1 MNSRSRLHAWLAI
14 APLAALPLLA
24 DVPAAAQTPPAAALV
39 EARVVPGT
47 PPTLQLLVPPA
58 PAAEGA
64 PRSRVVQVVVDR
76 QVLADALVRDQT
88 DELWQDIGKVNG
100 VLRDAGGDPLWY
112 VMRSDAADPAK
123 VRIGIANFNLNEGGD
138 APLIPGNKA
147 LRILLPLRA
156 GDLALPNR
164 EGRPFLPL
172 EVSVGISIDQLSR
185 TDRVD
190 AWLEKPADVDQ
201 EAKVRFGT
209 DVSASL
215 TGTLAIGAPVTLSW
229 KIADCVQATLSGP
242 VDYRQPVLAI
252 TPENGVCAGSKK
264 VLALGPATYQLTAE
278 ISGEQGSRVS
288 VVVTRTVTLDVRR
301 FDQFANLTLTPSS
314 VLPGGKVRA
323 RWYIRELP
331 ADDRREAMLSW
342 TDANGNRRLQRLRA
356 SASQT
361 TSGEMSFAVPQ
372 SASAT
377 DTSVRLHYG
386 EETIARSF
394 DIERWQPAGTSTLA
408 TGALRGLAFAG
419 GRLVLCSEQGL
430 FLADVGAGGGIGPDG
445 SGKTNDPFPPF
456 ARVPL
461 RIGGQPDAAGPV
473 ANRQPLQE
481 APCLAV
487 RAIDAERVAVL
498 AQIDTPVP
506 TRPAY
511 AELTLLSPRDQVA
524 SYPVTLTDDPINT
537 TAAQRRDYQ
546 LGMLRGRLFVQVQI
560 GPIDR
565 KGGLNARSS
574 VKTFSIAESDMP
586 TGKAGWRNEPALS
599 SVELSQN
606 YGWHLVDGFGTD
618 NEFLFLINEVT
629 GATLRFEA
637 SPDSAKRLAQAR
649 SSGSP
654 ARLTAAREAVEIEYP
669 TPAKEMGREWAAA
682 LSAGPVTNVGG
693 VIVGLGAGLAYNPQ
707 TNEWQQG
714 SFGLT
719 GSAGAVAAY
728 RGDGEPRLWLMKA
741 NGERLSLTV
750 ESPRLFAADY
760 FENTRAA
767 SLPYLVLGAKV
778 TTRTREARNWRTEKR
793 TELEKKDERSEMV
806 TCTVKGVIST
816 VPMVVSEFTLFYPDR
831 PFEFVGRGAD
841 RKTDVSKAHLGA
853 GNWDATTSLDPCES
867 VRIEPIPVPSP

>member
-1 MNSRSRLHAWLAI
+1 MNSRSRLHAWLAV
-14 APLAALPLLA
+14 ALLAVLPPLAAVQA
-24 DVPAAAQTPPAAALV
+24 FAQTSPSAPLV

-58 PAAEGA
+58 PAPEGT
-64 PRSRVVQVVVDR
+64 PRPRIVQVVVDR
-76 QVLADALVRDQT
+76 EALADALIRDQT

-112 VMRSDAADPAK
+112 VMRSDAADPEK
-123 VRIGIANFNLNEGGD
+123 VRIGIANFDLNEGAG
-138 APLIPGNKA
+138 APLVPGNKA

-156 GDLALPNR
+156 GDR
-164 EGRPFLPL
+164 SLPL
-172 EVSVGISIDQLSR
+172 QVSSGASIDQLSAPVVVEAR
-185 TDRVD
+185 
-190 AWLEKPADVDQ
+190 LEKPADVDQ
-201 EAKVRFGT
+201 DTKVRFNA
-209 DVSASL
+209 DVATPL
-215 TGTLAIGAPVTLSW
+215 TLALGAPVTLSW
-229 KIADCVQATLSGP
+229 KIDDCVQATLSGP
-242 VDYRQPVLAI
+242 IDYRQPVLAI

-264 VLALGPATYQLTAE
+264 VLALGPATYELTAE
-278 ISGEQGSRVS
+278 ISGKQGSRVS
-288 VVVTRTVTLDVRR
+288 VVITRTVSLDVRR

-331 ADDRREAMLSW
+331 VDDRREAVLAW
-342 TDANGNRRLQRLRA
+342 TDANGKRRLQRLRA

-361 TSGEMSFAVPQ
+361 TSGEMSFVVPQ
-372 SASAT
+372 SASAA

-386 EETIARSF
+386 EESIARSF
-394 DIERWQPAGTSTLA
+394 DIEPWQPAGTSTLD

-419 GRLVLCSEQGL
+419 GKLVLCSEKGL

-445 SGKTNDPFPPF
+445 TGKTNDPFPPF

-461 RIGGQPDAAGPV
+461 RIGERPEA
-473 ANRQPLQE
+473 ANRQPLQD

-487 RAIDAERVAVL
+487 RAIDADRVAVL
-498 AQIDTPVP
+498 SQIDTPVP
-506 TRPAY
+506 ARPAY
-511 AELTLLSPRDQVA
+511 AELTLLAPREQVA
-524 SYPVTLTDDPINT
+524 STPITLTDDPINT

-574 VKTFSIAESDMP
+574 VKAFSIAESDMP

-599 SVELSQN
+599 SAELSQN

-637 SPDSAKRLAQAR
+637 SPDSIKRLAQAR
-649 SSGSP
+649 ASGSP
-654 ARLTAAREAVEIEYP
+654 ARLTAAREAVKIEYP
-669 TPAKEMGREWAAA
+669 MPAKEMGKEWAAA
-682 LSAGPVTNVGG
+682 LSTGPVTNVGG

-714 SFGLT
+714 GSFGLT
-719 GSAGAVAAY
+719 GSAGAVAAF

-741 NGERLSLTV
+741 NGDRLSLTV

-778 TTRTREARNWRTEKR
+778 TTRTREARSWTTEKR

-806 TCTVKGVIST
+806 TCTAKGVTST

-831 PFEFVGRGAD
+831 PFELVGRGAD
-841 RKTDVSKAHLGA
+841 PKNDVSKAHLGA
-853 GNWDATTSLDPCES
+853 GKWDTTTSLDSCET

>member
-1 MNSRSRLHAWLAI
+1 MNSRSRLHAWLAV
-14 APLAALPLLA
+14 ALLAALPLLA
-24 DVPAAAQTPPAAALV
+24 NVPAAAQTSPAAAPLD
-39 EARVVPGT
+39 ARVVPGT

-58 PAAEGA
+58 PGPEGV
-64 PRSRVVQVVVDR
+64 PRPRVVQVVVDR
-76 QVLADALVRDQT
+76 EALADALIRDPT

-156 GDLALPNR
+156 GDR
-164 EGRPFLPL
+164 SLPL
-172 EVSVGISIDQLSR
+172 QVSTGASIDQLSAPVVVEAR
-185 TDRVD
+185 
-190 AWLEKPADVDQ
+190 LEKPADVDQ
-201 EAKVRFGT
+201 EAKVRFNA
-209 DVSASL
+209 DVATPL
-215 TGTLAIGAPVTLSW
+215 TLALGAPVTLSW
-229 KIADCVQATLSGP
+229 KIVDCVQATLSGP
-242 VDYRQPVLAI
+242 IDYRQPVLAI

-278 ISGEQGSRVS
+278 ISGKQGSRVS

-331 ADDRREAMLSW
+331 ADDRREAVLSW

-372 SASAT
+372 SANAT

-394 DIERWQPAGTSTLA
+394 DIERWQPAGASALA
-408 TGALRGLAFAG
+408 TGAMRGLAFAG

-456 ARVPL
+456 ARLPL
-461 RIGGQPDAAGPV
+461 RIGVRPEAAGPV
-473 ANRQPLQE
+473 ANRQPLQD

-498 AQIDTPVP
+498 TQIDTPVP
-506 TRPAY
+506 SRPAF
-511 AELTLLSPRDQVA
+511 AELILLSPREQVA

-599 SVELSQN
+599 SAELSQN

-629 GATLRFEA
+629 GTTLRFEA

-728 RGDGEPRLWLMKA
+728 RGDGEPRLWLLKA

-778 TTRTREARNWRTEKR
+778 TTRTREARNWKTEKR

-806 TCTVKGVIST
+806 TCTVKGVTST

-853 GNWDATTSLDPCES
+853 GNWDATISLDPCES

>member
-1 MNSRSRLHAWLAI
+1 MNSRSRRHAWLAV
-14 APLAALPLLA
+14 ALLAALPFLA
-24 DVPAAAQTPPAAALV
+24 DVPAAAQTPPAAAPLD
-39 EARVVPGT
+39 ARVVPGT

-58 PAAEGA
+58 PGADAA
-64 PRSRVVQVVVDR
+64 PRPRVVQVVVDR
-76 QVLADALVRDQT
+76 EALADALIRDQT

-100 VLRDAGGDPLWY
+100 VLRDAGGEPLWY
-112 VMRSDAADPAK
+112 VMRSDAADPEK
-123 VRIGIANFNLNEGGD
+123 VRIGIANFNLNEGGA
-138 APLIPGNKA
+138 APLVSGNKT

-156 GDLALPNR
+156 GDR
-164 EGRPFLPL
+164 SLPL
-172 EVSVGISIDQLSR
+172 QVSTGASIDQLSAPVVVEAR
-185 TDRVD
+185 
-190 AWLEKPADVDQ
+190 LEKPVDVDQ
-201 EAKVRFGT
+201 EAKVRFSA
-209 DVSASL
+209 DVATPL
-215 TGTLAIGAPVTLSW
+215 TLALGAPVTLSW
-229 KIADCVQATLSGP
+229 KIVDCVQATLSGP
-242 VDYRQPVLAI
+242 IDYRQPVLAI

-278 ISGEQGSRVS
+278 ISGKQGSRIS

-301 FDQFANLTLTPSS
+301 FDQFANLTLTPPS
-314 VLPGGKVRA
+314 VLPGGKVLA

-331 ADDRREAMLSW
+331 VDDRREAVLSW

-394 DIERWQPAGTSTLA
+394 DIERWQPAGASALV
-408 TGALRGLAFAG
+408 TGVLRGLAFAG
-419 GRLVLCSEQGL
+419 GKLVLCSEKGL

-461 RIGGQPDAAGPV
+461 RIGERPEAAGPA
-473 ANRQPLQE
+473 ANRQPLQD

-487 RAIDAERVAVL
+487 RAIDADRVAVL
-498 AQIDTPVP
+498 AQIDPPVP
-506 TRPAY
+506 ARPAY
-511 AELTLLSPRDQVA
+511 AELTLLSPREQVA
-524 SYPVTLTDDPINT
+524 SYPVTLADDPINT
-537 TAAQRRDYQ
+537 TAAQRRAYQ

-560 GPIDR
+560 GPVDR
-565 KGGLNARSS
+565 TGSLNVRST
-574 VKTFSIAESDMP
+574 VKAFSIVESDMR
-586 TGKAGWRNEPALS
+586 TGKAGWRTEPALS
-599 SVELSQN
+599 SAELSQN
-606 YGWHLVDGFGTD
+606 YGWHLVDGFGAD

-629 GATLRFEA
+629 GTTLRFEA
-637 SPDSAKRLAQAR
+637 SRDSAKRLVLAR
-649 SSGSP
+649 ASGSP
-654 ARLTAAREAVEIEYP
+654 AQLTAAREAVEIQYP
-669 TPAKEMGREWAAA
+669 TPAKEMGKEWAAA
-682 LSAGPVTNVGG
+682 LSAGPVSNVGG
-693 VIVGLGAGLAYNPQ
+693 VIVALGAGLAYNPQ

-741 NGERLSLTV
+741 NGDRLSLTV

-778 TTRTREARNWRTEKR
+778 TTRTREARNWTTEKR

-806 TCTVKGVIST
+806 TCTVKGVTST

-831 PFEFVGRGAD
+831 PFELVGKGAD
-841 RKTDVSKAHLGA
+841 RKTDVSRAHLGA
-853 GNWDATTSLDPCES
+853 GKWDVTTSPDSCES

>member
-1 MNSRSRLHAWLAI
+1 MTRRLRLSTLLAAI
-14 APLAALPLLA
+14 ILVAVPLAGEGPARAQGSAPPL
-24 DVPAAAQTPPAAALV
+24 

-47 PPTLQLLVPPA
+47 PPTLQLVIPPA
-58 PAAEGA
+58 PGADAASR
-64 PRSRVVQVVVDR
+64 PRVVQVVVDR
-76 QVLADALVRDQT
+76 EALADALIRDQT

-100 VLRDAGGDPLWY
+100 VLRDAGGGPLWY
-112 VMRSDAADPAK
+112 VMRSDSADPK
-123 VRIGIANFNLNEGGD
+123 MVRIGIANFNLNESD
-138 APLIPGNKA
+138 AATLIPGNQP
-147 LRILLPLRA
+147 LRVLLPLRA
-156 GDLALPNR
+156 GDRALT
-164 EGRPFLPL
+164 L
-172 EVSVGISIDQLSR
+172 EVSAGPSIDQLSAP
-185 TDRVD
+185 VVVK
-190 AWLEKPADVDQ
+190 AAPEQPADVDLN
-201 EAKVRFGT
+201 AKVRFEADAATPLALAMGT
-209 DVSASL
+209 
-215 TGTLAIGAPVTLSW
+215 TVTLSW
-229 KIADCVQATLSGP
+229 NITDCVQATLSGP
-242 VDYRQPVLAI
+242 IDYRQPVLAI
-252 TPENGVCAGSKK
+252 RPESGVCRGSKK
-264 VLALGPATYQLTAE
+264 VLALGEATYQLTAE
-278 ISGEQGSRVS
+278 IAGKTGSGVS
-288 VVVTRTVTLDVRR
+288 AVVTRNVALNVRR
-301 FDQFANLTLTPSS
+301 FDQFANLTLNPPS
-314 VLPGGKVRA
+314 VLPGGKVLA

-331 ADDRREAMLSW
+331 VDDRREAVLSW

-394 DIERWQPAGTSTLA
+394 DIERWQPAGASTLD
-408 TGALRGLAFAG
+408 TGALRGLALAG
-419 GRLVLCSEQGL
+419 GRLVLCSDKGL
-430 FLADVGAGGGIGPDG
+430 FLADVGTGGGIGPDG

-461 RIGGQPDAAGPV
+461 RVAERPEAAVQG
-473 ANRQPLQE
+473 ANRSPLQD

-487 RAIDAERVAVL
+487 HAIDADRVAVL
-498 AQIDTPVP
+498 AQIDMPVSA
-506 TRPAY
+506 RPAY
-511 AELTLLSPRDQVA
+511 AELTLLSPREQVA
-524 SYPVTLTDDPINT
+524 STPITLTDDPINT

-565 KGGLNARSS
+565 RGGLNARSS
-574 VKTFSIAESDMP
+574 VKAVSIAESDMR
-586 TGKAGWRNEPALS
+586 TGKAGWRTEPALG

-606 YGWHLVDGFGTD
+606 YGWYLVDGFGTD

-629 GATLRFEA
+629 GTTLRFEA
-637 SPDSAKRLAQAR
+637 SPDSARRLAQAR
-649 SSGSP
+649 ASGSP
-654 ARLTAAREAVEIEYP
+654 ARLTAAREAVDIEYP
-669 TPAKEMGREWAAA
+669 TPAKEMGKQLPAA

-693 VIVGLGAGLAYNPQ
+693 VIVALGAGLAYNPQ

-728 RGDGEPRLWLMKA
+728 RGDGEPRLWLTKA
-741 NGERLSLTV
+741 NGDRLSLTV

-778 TTRTREARNWRTEKR
+778 TTRTREGRNWKTEKR

-806 TCTVKGVIST
+806 SCTVKGVTST

-831 PFEFVGRGAD
+831 PFELVGRGAD

-853 GNWDATTSLDPCES
+853 GKWDATTSLDPCES

>member
-1 MNSRSRLHAWLAI
+1 MNSRSRLRAWLAV
-14 APLAALPLLA
+14 ALLALLPPLAAVRA
-24 DVPAAAQTPPAAALV
+24 FAQTSPSAPLV

-47 PPTLQLLVPPA
+47 PPTLQLLVPPGPA
-58 PAAEGA
+58 PEGTS
-64 PRSRVVQVVVDR
+64 RSRVVQVVVDR
-76 QVLADALVRDQT
+76 QVLADALIRDQT
-88 DELWQDIGKVNG
+88 NELWQDIGKVNG

-112 VMRSDAADPAK
+112 VMRSDAADPEK
-123 VRIGIANFNLNEGGD
+123 VRIGIANFNLNEGAG

-156 GDLALPNR
+156 GDLALPKSD
-164 EGRPFLPL
+164 GRPFLPL
-172 EVSVGISIDQLSR
+172 EVSVGTSIDQLSR
-185 TDRVD
+185 TDKVD

-201 EAKVRFGT
+201 DTKVRFT
-209 DVSASL
+209 ADVATPL
-215 TGTLAIGAPVTLSW
+215 TLALGAPVTLSW
-229 KIADCVQATLSGP
+229 KIDDCVQATLSGP
-242 VDYRQPVLAI
+242 IDYRQPVLAI

-278 ISGEQGSRVS
+278 IAGKEQSRVS
-288 VVVTRTVTLDVRR
+288 VVITRTVSLNVRR

-331 ADDRREAMLSW
+331 VDDRREAVLAW
-342 TDANGNRRLQRLRA
+342 TDANGKRRLQRLRA

-361 TSGEMSFAVPQ
+361 TSGEMSFVVPQ
-372 SASAT
+372 SASAA

-386 EETIARSF
+386 EESIARSF
-394 DIERWQPAGTSTLA
+394 YIEPWQPAGTSTLD

-419 GRLVLCSEQGL
+419 GKLVLCSEKGL

-445 SGKTNDPFPPF
+445 TGKTNDPFPPF
-456 ARVPL
+456 ASVPL
-461 RIGGQPDAAGPV
+461 RIGERPEAAGSA
-473 ANRQPLQE
+473 ANRQPLQD

-487 RAIDAERVAVL
+487 RAIDADRVAVL
-498 AQIDTPVP
+498 SQIDTPVP
-506 TRPAY
+506 ARPAY
-511 AELTLLSPRDQVA
+511 AELTLLAPREQVA
-524 SYPVTLTDDPINT
+524 STPITLTDDPINT

-574 VKTFSIAESDMP
+574 VKAFSIAESDMP

-599 SVELSQN
+599 SAELSQN

-637 SPDSAKRLAQAR
+637 SPDSIKRLAQAR
-649 SSGSP
+649 ASGSP

-669 TPAKEMGREWAAA
+669 MPAKEMGKEWAAA

-714 SFGLT
+714 GSFGLT
-719 GSAGAVAAY
+719 GSAGAVAAF

-741 NGERLSLTV
+741 NGDRLSLTV

-760 FENTRAA
+760 FENTRAV

-778 TTRTREARNWRTEKR
+778 TTRTREARSWKTEKR
-793 TELEKKDERSEMV
+793 TELAKKDERSEMV

-816 VPMVVSEFTLFYPDR
+816 VPMVVTEFTLFYPDR

-841 RKTDVSKAHLGA
+841 RKTDVSKAHLGG